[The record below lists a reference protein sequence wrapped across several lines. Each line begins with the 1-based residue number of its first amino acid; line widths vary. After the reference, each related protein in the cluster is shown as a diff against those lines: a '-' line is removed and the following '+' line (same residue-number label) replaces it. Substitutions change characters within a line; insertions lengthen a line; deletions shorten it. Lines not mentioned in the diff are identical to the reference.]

1 MKKNILI
8 SFLLAATTTISS
20 LEIEFSKKAK
30 TEMLVPQK
38 QLKEESSFNSKKY
51 INKEAKFE
59 EKLFKLKNNFS
70 QTSTQDKSNI
80 FFKSGKKLKG
90 KARSYSTS
98 TSEYAATNFLDTYF
112 PDVLG
117 TDEELKVMYI
127 KEDYGADQ
135 TRLDNGEIS
144 PEVDLRTYSYTIKVG
159 RTIKGKPIFNSFATI
174 EVDATNDDIISF
186 DMEKKSKI

>member
-90 KARSYSTS
+90 KAR
-98 TSEYAATNFLDTYF
+98 ATALQLQNMQQL
-112 PDVLG
+112 
-117 TDEELKVMYI
+117 
-127 KEDYGADQ
+127 
-135 TRLDNGEIS
+135 
-144 PEVDLRTYSYTIKVG
+144 
-159 RTIKGKPIFNSFATI
+159 IF
-174 EVDATNDDIISF
+174 
-186 DMEKKSKI
+186 